1 MLLYEV
7 GSRRLPPMPEAYI
20 GLGAN
25 VGDRLKNLRSA
36 VSLIRSTIT
45 SPKAACTFSPLYESL
60 PIGVTDQPLF
70 LNAVLLTKTDLKP
83 FELLDALQLIEH
95 EIGRRPGRRWGP
107 RHIDL
112 DLLLYG
118 EIEMN
123 TTRLILPHPRL
134 SERAFVL
141 GPLTDLDT
149 ELNIPGETFAVGELL
164 TKIDASVIT
173 CVQGPNWA
181 MG

>member
-1 MLLYEV
+1 M
-7 GSRRLPPMPEAYI
+7 
-20 GLGAN
+20 
-25 VGDRLKNLRSA
+25 
-36 VSLIRSTIT
+36 
-45 SPKAACTFSPLYESL
+45 
-60 PIGVTDQPLF
+60 TDQPLF

-95 EIGRRPGRRWGP
+95 AIGRRPGRRWGP